1 MGDEVA
7 MDDKIKKTDDAWRA
21 ELDPTAYEVLRRKG
35 TERAFTGQYWDCH
48 DAGTYV
54 CAACQN
60 ELFSSDTKFESGT
73 GWPSFTEPLAPTSVE
88 TETDTSHGMRRVEV
102 KCRRCGGHLGHR
114 FDDGPE
120 PTGQRFCMN
129 SAALKLVK

>member
-1 MGDEVA
+1 
-7 MDDKIKKTDDAWRA
+7 MDDKIKKTDEAWRA
-21 ELDPTAYEVLRRKG
+21 ELDPTAYDVLRGKG
-35 TERAFTGQYWDCH
+35 TEGAFTGKYWDCH

-73 GWPSFTEPLAPTSVE
+73 GWPSFYEPLDRSSVE
-88 TETDTSHGMRRVEV
+88 TEVDSSHGMRRVEV
-102 KCRRCGGHLGHR
+102 KCQRCGGHLGHV

-120 PTGQRFCMN
+120 PTGQRYCMN
-129 SAALKLVK
+129 SAALKLIK